1 MDTLY
6 EQSSSFLRVKSRFA
20 NCERDAK
27 LSKFRWKIN
36 EFALEISMMDL
47 RKIIWIKKKNQ
58 TRRIAET
65 NFTKIKLF
73 YCVYYVAEIAENLIL
88 SFFSYYFYK
97 TDR

>member
-27 LSKFRWKIN
+27 LSKFRWKVN

-47 RKIIWIKKKNQ
+47 RKIIWIKKKKSNEKD
-58 TRRIAET
+58 RRNKFHE
-65 NFTKIKLF
+65 
-73 YCVYYVAEIAENLIL
+73 
-88 SFFSYYFYK
+88 
-97 TDR
+97 D